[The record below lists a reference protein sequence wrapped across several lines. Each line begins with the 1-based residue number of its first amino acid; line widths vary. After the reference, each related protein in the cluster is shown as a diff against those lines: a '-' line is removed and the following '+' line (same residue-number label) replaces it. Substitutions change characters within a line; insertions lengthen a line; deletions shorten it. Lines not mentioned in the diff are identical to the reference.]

1 MWPSDQKAKDHG
13 GFGRTI
19 GKNATRIQVHTHS
32 IYIYIHDIYIWY
44 IYMIYIY
51 IWYIFIY
58 IYIHLMLHTYVWHY
72 LTIYCHPSLFR
83 GGGAGLA
90 LTPKYFSKKNL
101 VYIYIYTVESGT
113 GGCGQV
119 HANQLKRTF
128 PCFFSPQALLE
139 KFLRGAGA
147 KPWHFTALEATP
159 PEIPLQ
165 HKDSV
170 RFWESSKTS
179 AKVWHP

>member
-19 GKNATRIQVHTHS
+19 GKNSTRIQVHTHS
-32 IYIYIHDIYIWY
+32 IYIYDIYMIY

-51 IWYIFIY
+51 IH
-58 IYIHLMLHTYVWHY
+58 IHLMLHTYVWHY

-101 VYIYIYTVESGT
+101 VYIYIYSRIRHRRMWSGACKPAEAHISMFFLSPSFAWEIFE
-113 GGCGQV
+113 GGRCKTMAFYSSRSHPPRNSIAAQGF
-119 HANQLKRTF
+119 R
-128 PCFFSPQALLE
+128 P
-139 KFLRGAGA
+139 FLRI
-147 KPWHFTALEATP
+147 F
-159 PEIPLQ
+159 
-165 HKDSV
+165 KDQ
-170 RFWESSKTS
+170 R
-179 AKVWHP
+179 